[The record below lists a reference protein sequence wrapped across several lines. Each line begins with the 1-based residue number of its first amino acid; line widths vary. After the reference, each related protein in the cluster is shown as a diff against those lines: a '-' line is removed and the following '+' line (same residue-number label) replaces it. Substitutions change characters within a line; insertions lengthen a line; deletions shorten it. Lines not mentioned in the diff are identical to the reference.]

1 MKCGFSITEV
11 GVGGRAVVVPIARE
25 GVGGW
30 VGRRVRLCEDA
41 VVGEG
46 KTYCCVVRRCVGCC
60 GCVDYVERER
70 RDIA

>member
-1 MKCGFSITEV
+1 MRMKCGFSITEV

-30 VGRRVRLCEDA
+30 VGRRVRMCEDA

-46 KTYCCVVRRCVGCC
+46 KT
-60 GCVDYVERER
+60 
-70 RDIA
+70 